1 MKIIQICQLAFV
13 ALILSCSSKSDSGND
28 STKQEDSGS
37 IFSSAETIS
46 ASKFGKDC
54 YSDKAVA
61 MADYDGKELII
72 TDLIVNDCNSNSDG
86 VRILECLF
94 HDETNSWDGKGE
106 KSKKFAEE
114 FSNSCTQLITKKGIY
129 YPINNCSI
137 FGLIKVNLKSA
148 KDFDQNG
155 FNEWKDSFT
164 QNRVD
169 GWLSLGKNP
178 RFRIIGGS
186 TRTNPY
192 DGEAEWIDGTIFLEK
207 YKTVKVKGTIS
218 FEKEISSSGY
228 ELVWPTINN
237 AEIIELKEES
247 SN

>member
-37 IFSSAETIS
+37 LFSSAETIS

-54 YSDKAVA
+54 NSDEAVA

-72 TDLIVNDCNSNSDG
+72 TDLIVSDCNSNSDG
-86 VRILECLF
+86 VRILNCLYF
-94 HDETNSWDGKGE
+94 DQTNSWDGKSE
-106 KSKKFAEE
+106 QSKKFADEYS
-114 FSNSCTQLITKKGIY
+114 SNSTLLIKKKGIF
-129 YPINNCSI
+129 YPVLVSSSSGI
-137 FGLIKVNLKSA
+137 IKVNLKTA

-155 FNEWKDSFT
+155 FKEWL
-164 QNRVD
+164 N
-169 GWLSLGKNP
+169 SLK
-178 RFRIIGGS
+178 
-186 TRTNPY
+186 Y
-192 DGEAEWIDGTIFLEK
+192 EKVLEQ

-218 FEKEISSSGY
+218 FEKEITSSGF

-237 AEIIELKEES
+237 AEIIELKEEA